1 MAEPPPV
8 VNASPIILLH
18 RIDALALLRTAGD
31 ALVVPEAVMSELS
44 AKEDGAARA
53 AVSASWL
60 SVVAAPPPSPTLQAF
75 DLGAGETAVLA
86 WAEAHSGT
94 VAILDDRAARDAASE
109 LGVGVRGTIGLVLLA
124 KQRGQ
129 IRSARSILEDL
140 QRSGMYL
147 ARQLVE
153 DALKL
158 VGE

>member
-1 MAEPPPV
+1 MAEPPPA

-18 RIDALALLRTAGD
+18 RIAALTLLRSAGD
-31 ALVVPEAVMSELS
+31 ALVVPQAVISELS
-44 AKEDGAARA
+44 AKEDGAAKAVA
-53 AVSASWL
+53 AASWL
-60 SVVAAPPPSPTLQAF
+60 SAVAAPPPSPALRAF

-86 WAEAHSGT
+86 WAESHPGT
-94 VAILDDRAARDAASE
+94 VAILDDRAARDAATE
-109 LGVGVRGTIGLVLLA
+109 LGIGVRGTIGLVLLA

-129 IRSARSILEDL
+129 IGSARSVLEDL
-140 QRSGMYL
+140 ERSGMYL